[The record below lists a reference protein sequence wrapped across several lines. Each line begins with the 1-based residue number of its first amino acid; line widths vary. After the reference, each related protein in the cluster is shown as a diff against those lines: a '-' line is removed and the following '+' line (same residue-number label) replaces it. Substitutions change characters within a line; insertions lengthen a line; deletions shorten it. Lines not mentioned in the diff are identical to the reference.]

1 MRESVSAAC
10 GFTLDS
16 LWIQAEK
23 ALSLTYNAS
32 LLVILNKAYLPPPG
46 HNLYG
51 HAITPTHSF
60 SRCWA
65 CSVYFDNKLYF
76 QIFYSFH
83 KKFSYLHT

>member
-32 LLVILNKAYLPPPG
+32 LLVILKKAYLPPPAW
-46 HNLYG
+46 NY
-51 HAITPTHSF
+51 
-60 SRCWA
+60 
-65 CSVYFDNKLYF
+65 N
-76 QIFYSFH
+76 H
-83 KKFSYLHT
+83 KKQT